1 MMIRFGDLC
10 STRRSG
16 RSIAPSR
23 SLGPA
28 AGPPRLLVSVR
39 DEAEAAVAIAA
50 GADVLDLKDPRRG
63 PLGACDETTLRAVAA
78 LRDRRAP
85 RLPLSA
91 ALGPA
96 RAPRAARLAAL
107 MGTLGYDAVKAGLEG
122 VASESEAAEV
132 LARLAARARA
142 SAPGMLVIAATY
154 ADTGPARALPHRWL
168 SRVTERAGLDGCLL
182 DTATKDGRP
191 LTRHLDRRDVA
202 AWVEGCRVR
211 GLVTALAGSLREADL
226 AAIAAAAP
234 DLVGARGALCAG
246 GREGRLD
253 ANRVTGF
260 RAALADAWIAARSA
274 RERRA
279 PRPGASRSARRA
291 GRSAAPGSTGP

>member
-1 MMIRFGDLC
+1 MIRFGDLC

-16 RSIAPSR
+16 RSIAPPR
-23 SLGPA
+23 ARGPA
-28 AGPPRLLVSVR
+28 AGPARLLVSVR
-39 DEAEAAVAIAA
+39 DEAEAAEAIAA

-63 PLGACDETTLRAVAA
+63 PLGPCDEATLRAVAA

-85 RLPLSA
+85 RLALSA

-107 MGTLGYDAVKAGLEG
+107 AGALGYDAVKAGLEG
-122 VASESEAAEV
+122 LVSEAEAAEI

-142 SAPGMLVIAATY
+142 AGPGMLVIAATY
-154 ADTGPARALPHRWL
+154 ADARPVRALPHRGL
-168 SRVTERAGLDGCLL
+168 PRVTRRAGLDGCLL
-182 DTATKDGRP
+182 DTAIKDGRP
-191 LTRHLDRRDVA
+191 LTRHLDRRALA
-202 AWVEGCRVR
+202 AWVEACRAR
-211 GLVTALAGSLREADL
+211 GLISALAGSLREADL
-226 AAIAAAAP
+226 AAIAAAGP

-253 ANRVTGF
+253 ARRVAGF
-260 RAALADAWIAARSA
+260 RAALADAWAARRSA
-274 RERRA
+274 QDRRA
-279 PRPGASRSARRA
+279 PRPGASRSARPV